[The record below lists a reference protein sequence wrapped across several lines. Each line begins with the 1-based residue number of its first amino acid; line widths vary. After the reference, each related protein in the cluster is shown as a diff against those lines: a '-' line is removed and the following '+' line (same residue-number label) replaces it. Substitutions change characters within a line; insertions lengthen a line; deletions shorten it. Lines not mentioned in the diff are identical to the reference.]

1 MSDSQVHQL
10 KLVCNNSP
18 EVMERVLRVVRHRG
32 FVLDNLSMQKLER
45 EPQQQ
50 QLEIQ
55 LRVTSVRP
63 ITQLQAQLEKLFD
76 VAEVTLQQDT
86 KQPQL
91 KKA

>member
-1 MSDSQVHQL
+1 MSENQAHQL

-18 EVMERVLRVVRHRG
+18 EVMERVLRVLRHRG
-32 FVLDNLSMQKLER
+32 FVLENLTMRKLER
-45 EPQQQ
+45 EQQKQ
-50 QLEIQ
+50 QLEI
-55 LRVTSVRP
+55 LLSVTSTRP

-76 VAEVTLQQDT
+76 VAQITLQQDT